1 MEADRT
7 TSPQEDDM
15 TQETRKTPADMVS
28 VFGDE
33 ITPTGARCSDRR
45 PIFRGTNGHEQCACE
60 DHS

>member
-1 MEADRT
+1 
-7 TSPQEDDM
+7 M